1 MCAILQPHLSL
12 SFMDTNSNKLNITKL
27 FLAKLH
33 FPCPRL
39 FGFFNNISFAS
50 LLASNHFLV
59 FLPYV

>member
-1 MCAILQPHLSL
+1 
-12 SFMDTNSNKLNITKL
+12 MDTNSNKLNITKL